1 MRGATQR
8 GGPLKSDAA
17 RTVTPGPHHESHAKG
32 FPHRTEGF
40 WHGST
45 EMSRHIAKPDHTGRT
60 LGDMTEERS
69 EAEGH
74 RRLHTRTHRRD
85 SLSERDQVHGLA
97 RTMFVCD
104 APPLGRRPE
113 HRIDRLTPIRPQ
125 MGRLL
130 EHGVSANGLTR
141 CMQARSAPARA
152 ECAHRRAFKVHPRC
166 SNRVAML
173 RHTRITV
180 TMMTEDKTIVDALAT
195 YTGMVTQCPP
205 GRASA
210 PDAKERGRAQFQ
222 CVCGHSGTL
231 AYPKLFKRLRRRRGK
246 PLRLRCQRCGQVLR

>member
-1 MRGATQR
+1 MKAV
-8 GGPLKSDAA
+8 PKA
-17 RTVTPGPHHESHAKG
+17 SHTG
-32 FPHRTEGF
+32 REGV

-60 LGDMTEERS
+60 LGDMTEGRS

-113 HRIDRLTPIRPQ
+113 HKVDRLTPTRPP

-130 EHGVSANGLTR
+130 EHGVSADGLTR
-141 CMQARSAPARA
+141 CMAARFARQIITQYA
-152 ECAHRRAFKVHPRC
+152 IVHCRPFCGGVGCA
-166 SNRVAML
+166 
-173 RHTRITV
+173 
-180 TMMTEDKTIVDALAT
+180 
-195 YTGMVTQCPP
+195 
-205 GRASA
+205 
-210 PDAKERGRAQFQ
+210 
-222 CVCGHSGTL
+222 
-231 AYPKLFKRLRRRRGK
+231 RLRERPPISTSLPCR
-246 PLRLRCQRCGQVLR
+246 PVLPPPELQLQLRP

>member
-17 RTVTPGPHHESHAKG
+17 RTVTPGPHHESRAKG

-60 LGDMTEERS
+60 LGDMTEGRS

-97 RTMFVCD
+97 RTLFVCD

-141 CMQARSAPARA
+141 CMQAHSA
-152 ECAHRRAFKVHPRC
+152 
-166 SNRVAML
+166 
-173 RHTRITV
+173 
-180 TMMTEDKTIVDALAT
+180 
-195 YTGMVTQCPP
+195 PP
-205 GRASA
+205 GRSVPTAEPSRCITLQQQGSNASIHT
-210 PDAKERGRAQFQ
+210 DNGDDNDRGQDN
-222 CVCGHSGTL
+222 S
-231 AYPKLFKRLRRRRGK
+231 
-246 PLRLRCQRCGQVLR
+246 

>member
-1 MRGATQR
+1 MKAV
-8 GGPLKSDAA
+8 PKA
-17 RTVTPGPHHESHAKG
+17 SHTGRK
-32 FPHRTEGF
+32 GF

-45 EMSRHIAKPDHTGRT
+45 EMSRHIAKPDRTGRT
-60 LGDMTEERS
+60 LGDMTEGRS

-130 EHGVSANGLTR
+130 ERGVSANGLTR
-141 CMQARSAPARA
+141 CMQAHSA
-152 ECAHRRAFKVHPRC
+152 
-166 SNRVAML
+166 
-173 RHTRITV
+173 
-180 TMMTEDKTIVDALAT
+180 
-195 YTGMVTQCPP
+195 PP
-205 GRASA
+205 GRSVPTAEPSRCITLQQQGSNASTHT
-210 PDAKERGRAQFQ
+210 DNGDDNDRGQDN
-222 CVCGHSGTL
+222 S
-231 AYPKLFKRLRRRRGK
+231 
-246 PLRLRCQRCGQVLR
+246 

>member
-1 MRGATQR
+1 VLHQKVTGNFPTARDAVR
-8 GGPLKSDAA
+8 RVRRSRPLVARRTGDQCTHDLGEAIDDLYRHDAA
-17 RTVTPGPHHESHAKG
+17 HVTASACSISCRCKSYATFRLGSYPSGNATRRVTEKRCGPDGETGPHHESRAKG
-32 FPHRTEGF
+32 FPHRREGF

-45 EMSRHIAKPDHTGRT
+45 EMSRRIAKPDHTGRT
-60 LGDMTEERS
+60 LGDMTEGRS

-152 ECAHRRAFKVHPRC
+152 ECAHRRAFKVHPHC
-166 SNRVAML
+166 FST
-173 RHTRITV
+173 H
-180 TMMTEDKTIVDALAT
+180 
-195 YTGMVTQCPP
+195 G
-205 GRASA
+205 
-210 PDAKERGRAQFQ
+210 
-222 CVCGHSGTL
+222 
-231 AYPKLFKRLRRRRGK
+231 
-246 PLRLRCQRCGQVLR
+246 QR

>member
-1 MRGATQR
+1 MKAV
-8 GGPLKSDAA
+8 PKA
-17 RTVTPGPHHESHAKG
+17 SHTG
-32 FPHRTEGF
+32 TGGF

-60 LGDMTEERS
+60 LGDMTEGRS

-141 CMQARSAPARA
+141 CMQARSARQGG
-152 ECAHRRAFKVHPRC
+152 V
-166 SNRVAML
+166 
-173 RHTRITV
+173 
-180 TMMTEDKTIVDALAT
+180 
-195 YTGMVTQCPP
+195 CPP
-205 GRASA
+205 PSLQGASTPRQQGSNA
-210 PDAKERGRAQFQ
+210 STHTDNGDDDDRGQDN
-222 CVCGHSGTL
+222 S
-231 AYPKLFKRLRRRRGK
+231 
-246 PLRLRCQRCGQVLR
+246 

>member
-1 MRGATQR
+1 MKAMPKASPHKTRR
-8 GGPLKSDAA
+8 VLA
-17 RTVTPGPHHESHAKG
+17 RFDENVET
-32 FPHRTEGF
+32 
-40 WHGST
+40 
-45 EMSRHIAKPDHTGRT
+45 RHIAKPDHTGRT
-60 LGDMTEERS
+60 LGDMTEGRS

-152 ECAHRRAFKVHPRC
+152 ECAHRRAFKVHAHYV
-166 SNRVAML
+166 ST
-173 RHTRITV
+173 H
-180 TMMTEDKTIVDALAT
+180 
-195 YTGMVTQCPP
+195 
-205 GRASA
+205 
-210 PDAKERGRAQFQ
+210 
-222 CVCGHSGTL
+222 
-231 AYPKLFKRLRRRRGK
+231 
-246 PLRLRCQRCGQVLR
+246 GQW

>member
-17 RTVTPGPHHESHAKG
+17 RTVTPGPHHESRAKG
-32 FPHRTEGF
+32 FPHRREGF

-60 LGDMTEERS
+60 LGDMTEGRS

-141 CMQARSAPARA
+141 CMQARSARARA
-152 ECAHRRAFKVHPRC
+152 ECAHRRAFKVHAHC
-166 SNRVAML
+166 F
-173 RHTRITV
+173 RHT
-180 TMMTEDKTIVDALAT
+180 DNGD
-195 YTGMVTQCPP
+195 
-205 GRASA
+205 
-210 PDAKERGRAQFQ
+210 DDDRGQDE
-222 CVCGHSGTL
+222 G
-231 AYPKLFKRLRRRRGK
+231 
-246 PLRLRCQRCGQVLR
+246 

>member
-1 MRGATQR
+1 MKAVQKASYTQ
-8 GGPLKSDAA
+8 
-17 RTVTPGPHHESHAKG
+17 
-32 FPHRTEGF
+32 TEGF

-60 LGDMTEERS
+60 LGDMTEGRS

-74 RRLHTRTHRRD
+74 RRLHTRMHRRD

-113 HRIDRLTPIRPQ
+113 HRIDRLTPICPQ

-130 EHGVSANGLTR
+130 DHGVSANGLTR

-152 ECAHRRAFKVHPRC
+152 ECAGRRAFKVHAHCLCGCIGNCILARAPIRPNSAWKALGVIGPSRSVIKTCEDGPCSRC
-166 SNRVAML
+166 
-173 RHTRITV
+173 
-180 TMMTEDKTIVDALAT
+180 
-195 YTGMVTQCPP
+195 
-205 GRASA
+205 
-210 PDAKERGRAQFQ
+210 
-222 CVCGHSGTL
+222 
-231 AYPKLFKRLRRRRGK
+231 RRRSAWDAG
-246 PLRLRCQRCGQVLR
+246 LLRCVSPQLYLP